1 MKKLLLLASVIP
13 VLTTTVGNAQPRKGD
28 WMVGANVIPF
38 SLKGGYFLS
47 DRLAVGTE
55 LLINGTYSPA
65 QKTIAANIGASPFI
79 RYYFASKDGMKAN
92 RFYFF
97 GDVNFTV
104 GYGFSIDNINNQKS
118 SNEYYKT
125 GIAPGLVYLIN
136 NKVSFDGALRFN
148 YYAIGSAGNSH
159 IGTTYELGIQ
169 VFLAGRKKATQRD

>member
-97 GDVNFTV
+97 WRCEF
-104 GYGFSIDNINNQKS
+104 YCR
-118 SNEYYKT
+118 
-125 GIAPGLVYLIN
+125 
-136 NKVSFDGALRFN
+136 LR
-148 YYAIGSAGNSH
+148 I
-159 IGTTYELGIQ
+159 
-169 VFLAGRKKATQRD
+169 